1 MGICGMDEDT
11 SRIKFELCCKLYVF
25 VKTFL
30 NKNSDI
36 FLSPAKLV
44 SDITCKGGIKTF
56 FLTAILTEYL
66 NRNAEHSKSPHEK

>member
-36 FLSPAKLV
+36 F
-44 SDITCKGGIKTF
+44 
-56 FLTAILTEYL
+56 
-66 NRNAEHSKSPHEK
+66 